1 MREIRSALALCGCR
15 STLTAWD
22 ERTTSDFAMYARMI
36 EQLRNGTRNTAAIDR
51 VGVEISDD
59 DKRSVARQ
67 TTAST
72 LIVYQVSRL

>member
-15 STLTAWD
+15 ATLTAWD
-22 ERTTSDFAMYARMI
+22 ERPTSDFAMYARMI

-59 DKRSVARQ
+59 DK
-67 TTAST
+67 
-72 LIVYQVSRL
+72 